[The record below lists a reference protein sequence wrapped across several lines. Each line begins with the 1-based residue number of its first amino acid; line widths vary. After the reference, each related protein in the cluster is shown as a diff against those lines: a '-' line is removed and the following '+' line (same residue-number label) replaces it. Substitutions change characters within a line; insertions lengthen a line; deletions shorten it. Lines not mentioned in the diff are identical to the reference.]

1 MNIFHSILYILLI
14 QICECPASCGTRAYY
29 SETSCDFFFFRFS
42 FFFRSDRPTQY
53 QETHLTVNK
62 EKTGDGL
69 MTKTKTLHEY

>member
-29 SETSCDFFFFRFS
+29 SETSCDLFFFWI
-42 FFFRSDRPTQY
+42 RPTDPISGNAFDGKQR
-53 QETHLTVNK
+53 K
-62 EKTGDGL
+62 KGDGL